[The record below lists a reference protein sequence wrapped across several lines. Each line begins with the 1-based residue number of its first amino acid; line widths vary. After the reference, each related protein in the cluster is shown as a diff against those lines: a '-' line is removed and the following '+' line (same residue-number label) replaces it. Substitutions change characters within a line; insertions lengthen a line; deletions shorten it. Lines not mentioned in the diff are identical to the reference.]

1 MGGVRTG
8 EQLQS
13 RPGPAIAGP
22 RAGDRRPSHRRR
34 WAVVAAYLLAGL
46 VLFAAYARLSQTYTL
61 NSDSANILLMGSDLL
76 HGNLLLHSWYMSD
89 VSFYPTELPQYAL
102 LESFLGLRAE
112 TGHIAAGMTYT
123 LVLLFAVMLA
133 RAGSSGRRRVIR
145 TLIAGGIMLA
155 PQLGLGIFAMDL
167 SVGHIGT
174 AAPLLLIWLLL
185 DRTERSAPRWSVPV
199 LIAVLLAWVQVADPI
214 VYVVGIGPL
223 GIASALRVIRGWR
236 RAEGSR
242 WRRLTAQWYDLM
254 LGAAAVAAA
263 GLAWIANNLLSA
275 LGGYTV
281 NRLPFYLTP
290 WSDLHYN
297 WPAGWKVLEVF
308 GANYTGLSGIPLAL
322 AFLHMASIALVVYA
336 LARVAWRF
344 FAVSLV
350 DEILAIGIVLNI
362 VLYLLTNA
370 SDEAAHEVA
379 IIVPFGAA
387 LTARV
392 LVSSGG
398 MVLARDRFL
407 VRHGGPAGRGAHR
420 FQSVGRVSLAHWAQV
435 TGRALAAAWVRPTGS
450 VRVSRRV
457 VAHGRVRL
465 VGWFGKPVR
474 VLIGWFSKPGRVLA
488 RGWSWL
494 VRWIRV
500 VCRFVA
506 AVCVRVA
513 RWLRLPRGVRLA
525 RRAGRSR
532 RLRVAGAVAGVLVLI
547 GYAAGLGWEV
557 TKPAVPAANTSLATW
572 LADHHLTYGLSGYW
586 TSSVVTLN
594 SGNKVQVRALMQHT
608 MHADLWMSKE
618 SWYDPQTH
626 YANFIVLDNASGYFA
641 HWEPLG
647 LIKQYFGTPAKIYH
661 DSPYT
666 ILVWNRNL
674 LLSIPGNPT
683 IPG

>member
-1 MGGVRTG
+1 MGGLRTG
-8 EQLQS
+8 EQTQP
-13 RPGPAIAGP
+13 RPGPAIAEP
-22 RAGDRRPSHRRR
+22 WARDRRPSHRRR
-34 WAVVAAYLLAGL
+34 WAVVAAYLLSGL
-46 VLFAAYARLSQTYTL
+46 VLLAAYARLSQTYTL

-133 RAGSSGRRRVIR
+133 RAGSSGRRRLIR
-145 TLIAGGIMLA
+145 TLIAAGIMLA

-174 AAPLLLIWLLL
+174 AAPLLLMWLLL

-223 GIASALRVIRGWR
+223 GIACALRIIRGWLKG
-236 RAEGSR
+236 EGSW
-242 WRRLTAQWYDLM
+242 WRRLTAQRYYLA

-263 GLAWIANNLLSA
+263 GLAWIANNVLSA

-308 GANYTGLSGIPLAL
+308 GANYTGLGGIPLVL
-322 AFLHMASIALVVYA
+322 AFLHMASVALVVCA

-344 FAVSLV
+344 FGASLV
-350 DEILAIGIVLNI
+350 DEILAVAIVLNI

-387 LTARV
+387 LAARV
-392 LVSSGG
+392 LVSAGYPG
-398 MVLARDRFL
+398 LARDRFP
-407 VRHGGPAGRGAHR
+407 VRNKGSVGRGAHR
-420 FQSVGRVSLAHWAQV
+420 FPSPRRVRLA
-435 TGRALAAAWVRPTGS
+435 GRAQLTGHALAVGWFRVVGWVQVPG
-450 VRVSRRV
+450 RV
-457 VAHGRVRL
+457 VAAGRVRL
-465 VGWFGKPVR
+465 TGWVR
-474 VLIGWFSKPGRVLA
+474 VPGRVLA

-494 VRWIRV
+494 VRWVRV
-500 VCRFVA
+500 PGRIMVA
-506 AVCVRVA
+506 GGVRVA
-513 RWLRLPRGVRLA
+513 RRV
-525 RRAGRSR
+525 GRSR
-532 RLRVAGAVAGVLVLI
+532 QIRLAGAVAGILVLI

-557 TKPAVPAANTSLATW
+557 TQPALPAANTTLATW

-586 TSSVVTLN
+586 TSSSVTMN
-594 SGNKVQVRALMQHT
+594 SGDQVQVRALMQHS
-608 MHADLWMSKE
+608 MRADLWMSKE

-626 YANFIVLDNASGYFA
+626 YANFIVLDNEPGYFS

-647 LIKQYFGTPAKIYH
+647 LIKKYFGTPARTYH
-661 DSPYT
+661 DAPYT
-666 ILVWNRNL
+666 IMVWHRNL
-674 LLSIPGNPT
+674 LTSIPGNPT
-683 IPG
+683 IPAARG